1 MLVGR
6 TRLLSE
12 HLRAQVAHRM
22 TDGGLSRAEA
32 EDVLAQVRNAIAN
45 LLVPRRALTRVAEA
59 VGVFANRIAD
69 RQGIPRPLSDANR
82 RMVALLTP
90 GSGATPRQVRDAADD
105 LRADQKRRPA
115 VRLAKPK
122 IATPP
127 IPDALRDQWI
137 RDNVSLIGGMQAK
150 WYADVEAVIRDAAAK
165 GLAPSA
171 IEKAIARESG
181 KFGRHAKL
189 IAQDQIGKL
198 NGKVAEYRQTSAG
211 ITSYRWST
219 SRDERVRRTHKALE
233 GSVQSWASP
242 PVSESNG
249 ERNHP
254 GGAVRCRCSA
264 VPLLTGSAL
273 EGLGLD

>member
-12 HLRAQVAHRM
+12 QLRAQVAHRM

-45 LLVPRRALTRVAEA
+45 LLIPRRALTRVAEA

-69 RQGIPRPLSDANR
+69 RQGIPQPLALRRASDSAR
-82 RMVALLTP
+82 H
-90 GSGATPRQVRDAADD
+90 
-105 LRADQKRRPA
+105 DQKRRPA

-150 WYADVEAVIRDAAAK
+150 WYADVEAVIRDAAVK

-219 SRDERVRRTHKALE
+219 SRDERVRRTHRALE

-242 PVSESNG
+242 PVSEANG

-254 GGAVRCRCSA
+254 GMAVKCRCSP
-264 VPLLTGSAL
+264 VPLLTGTLL